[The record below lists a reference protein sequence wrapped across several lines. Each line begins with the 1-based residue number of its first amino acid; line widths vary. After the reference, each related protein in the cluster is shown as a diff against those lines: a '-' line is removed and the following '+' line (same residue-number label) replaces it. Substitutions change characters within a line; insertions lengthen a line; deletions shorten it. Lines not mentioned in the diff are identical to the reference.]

1 MHERTIKKSISIS
14 GISLHSG
21 LESNIKFS
29 PAPEGSGIVFARSD
43 LPGSP
48 SIPARVEYVC
58 DTNRGVSLRKDG
70 VEIRVVEHVLSALSG
85 LGIDNVTVEVN
96 GVEPPAADGSAKP
109 YVEFLKKAGIVE
121 LNKVKN
127 YFPVPSEVEIK
138 DGEKSIKAL
147 PSDRFSVHFM
157 VNFPGTV
164 IGEQEF
170 AFDEGPNS
178 FEKEISPARTFG
190 LISELESLKKS
201 GLARG
206 ASLENALGI
215 SKEGYLNKPRF
226 SDEAVRHKILDLIG
240 DLALLGRPLHA
251 HIIAKNTGH
260 KHNVE
265 LVKRL
270 RMEEGK

>member
-1 MHERTIKKSISIS
+1 MCERTIKECVSIS

-21 LESNIKFS
+21 LTSKIKFC

-48 SIPARVEYVC
+48 SIPARVEYVF
-58 DTNRGVSLRKDG
+58 DTQRGVSLKNG
-70 VEIRVVEHVLSALSG
+70 GAEVRVVEHVLSAIFG
-85 LGIDNVTVEVN
+85 LGIDNVKIELA
-96 GVEPPAADGSAKP
+96 GIEPPALDGSARP
-109 YVEFLKKAGIVE
+109 YVELLKNAGIVE

-157 VNFPGTV
+157 INFPGTV

-178 FEKEISPARTFG
+178 FEKEISSARTFG
-190 LISELESLKKS
+190 FLSELEELKKA
-201 GLARG
+201 GLAKG
-206 ASLENALGI
+206 ASLENSLGI
-215 SKEGYLNKPRF
+215 SKEGYLNAPRF
-226 SDEAVRHKILDLIG
+226 GNEAVRHKVLDLIG
-240 DLALLGRPLHA
+240 DLALFGRPLKA
-251 HIIAKNTGH
+251 SIIAIGTGH
-260 KHNVE
+260 KHNIE
-265 LVKRL
+265 LCKRL
-270 RMEEGK
+270 RMEEAK